1 MKLKRLKTIP
11 EVVMLNSRL
20 EAGFE
25 REVLITAL
33 RNYCIMGNPIRFN
46 NFAFVIRE
54 LFTRVTNRL
63 APVEDVKLACWY
75 ERLPGI
81 YEVNRKQQVKYC
93 IQGYFADETLP
104 DWIKED
110 AKEVRKEYLSLYQ
123 KLNKYTHINEQ
134 AMGKDPREAFV
145 FLKDLL
151 SSFTSI
157 LDTIHEIKTHV
168 LEAVEE
174 EVHDIVFNTL
184 MFESHEALI
193 ELSSQTVV
201 DVVSVESYSIDRIEP
216 SLVIFKGYGDVECTL
231 NYGSKRD
238 PFSTGHS
245 VPFTF
250 KLCSPVNDVTK
261 IEFYEQGMDL
271 DNSAF
276 YE

>member
-1 MKLKRLKTIP
+1 MNKLWAKT
-11 EVVMLNSRL
+11 
-20 EAGFE
+20 
-25 REVLITAL
+25 
-33 RNYCIMGNPIRFN
+33 
-46 NFAFVIRE
+46 
-54 LFTRVTNRL
+54 
-63 APVEDVKLACWY
+63 
-75 ERLPGI
+75 
-81 YEVNRKQQVKYC
+81 
-93 IQGYFADETLP
+93 
-104 DWIKED
+104 
-110 AKEVRKEYLSLYQ
+110 
-123 KLNKYTHINEQ
+123 
-134 AMGKDPREAFV
+134 PRDAFV

-261 IEFYEQGMDL
+261 IEFYEQEWIWTIVRST
-271 DNSAF
+271 NSNLTICSRGIRNAWHF
-276 YE
+276 HYALVLVFKVVCGGIGIALLTP